1 MLCLSAP
8 LFDSDPRLIIDGV
21 AVSRGVGIE
30 LITILPR

>member
-1 MLCLSAP
+1 MLCHTAP
-8 LFDSDPRLIIDGV
+8 LFDSDPRPAVDGS

>member
-1 MLCLSAP
+1 MLCLSVP
-8 LFDSDPRLIIDGV
+8 LFDSDPLSAIHGS